1 MKRIL
6 ALLLSILLMLSFCAL
21 GEEAVG
27 QYALSEP
34 TLRLLLVRVWT
45 REPEAVS
52 FVEAIAK
59 NILLELDADGRMR
72 VSITIPN
79 LNQIMPALEKI
90 ATGEDSGAKLFWS
103 EDGGRLLLVA
113 HAYNRSAS
121 TDLGAN
127 LDGDTFSISYGLRFQ
142 RVSGE
147 NGFAG
152 VWEMDRSL
160 LGQILAQAA
169 APAEALRLLSAGRL
183 CLSLNE
189 DGTIGI
195 DFSYEIGIYH
205 DGIVEYTESLGQL
218 AGGANGATA
227 VYVLDG
233 DKLTLIGTTVV
244 DGIIQGMTE
253 TFYRVPQASD

>member
-27 QYALSEP
+27 QYAFSEP
-34 TLRLLLVRVWT
+34 TLRLLLAQVWT

-79 LNQIMPALEKI
+79 LNQIMPLAEKL
-90 ATGEDSGAKLFWS
+90 ATGEDTGAKLFWS
-103 EDGGRLLLVA
+103 EDGDRLLLVA
-113 HAYNRSAS
+113 HANGGNAT
-121 TDLGAN
+121 TDLGAA
-127 LDGDTFSISYGLRFQ
+127 LGGDTLWISYGQRFQ

-152 VWEMDRSL
+152 VWEMDMSL
-160 LGQILAQAA
+160 VEQILAQAN
-169 APAEALRLLSAGRL
+169 APAEAQRLLSAAL
-183 CLSLNE
+183 IHLLLNE

-195 DFSYEIGIYH
+195 AFSFEIGAYH
-205 DGIVEYTESLGQL
+205 DGIVEYTESFGQL
-218 AGGANGATA
+218 AGGANGVT
-227 VYVLDG
+227 VIYVLDG
-233 DKLTLIGTTVV
+233 DRLTLSSTVVV
-244 DGIIQGMTE
+244 DGVIQSIAE